1 MGLLR
6 FLFSKTFLR
15 QIILTIPVS
24 IGIIYGTLYLL
35 KISTHHNEFI
45 EVPDLNRLSLEEV
58 SKVLEE
64 ATLRYEIMDSAHY
77 NPNYKPFS
85 VIEQTPVTGSQVK
98 EDRKIYLTV
107 NPSNY
112 RKVTLPN
119 VIQITYRSAAATLK
133 AVGLEVGQITYRDNI
148 GKDMVLQLRHNNKP
162 IVPGAMIPK
171 MTSIDLVLGN
181 GIRTP

>member
-1 MGLLR
+1 MRLLR

-15 QIILTIPVS
+15 QIALTIPVS

-45 EVPDLNRLSLEEV
+45 NVPNPNRLGLEEV
-58 SKVLEE
+58 SKVLKE
-64 ATLRYEIMDSAHY
+64 ASLRYEVIDSAHY
-77 NPNYKPFS
+77 NHNYSPFS
-85 VIEQTPVTGSQVK
+85 VIEQTPVAGSQVK

-112 RKVTLPN
+112 RKVSLPN
-119 VIQITYRSAAATLK
+119 VIQITQRSAVATLK

-148 GKDMVLQLRHNNKP
+148 GKDMVLQLRLNNKP
-162 IVPGAMIPK
+162 IVPGTMVPK